1 MTLQQALHD
10 TQQRLAKS
18 GVPDPEREAW
28 ILLSTLLHQPRA
40 WVMAHPDAYLTP
52 SQYRKL
58 LGWLRRRAQR
68 EPLPYI
74 THRRWFYG
82 LELVIQRGVLIPRPE
97 TELLVERFLEWARL
111 ESTLPKGT
119 RSTLIDVGTG
129 SGAIA
134 VACLTHA
141 PDWQGIGVDR
151 SVRALRVAER
161 NRRKFGLQDR
171 LLLAQMDWLSA
182 IHPES
187 VHAML
192 SNPPYVLP
200 DEWDRLQPEITRWE
214 PKRALLVPQDNPLLP
229 YQTLA
234 QQAMQVLTRDG
245 LLLVETSPRLADSV
259 CNLLKDWGYRQV
271 RVHADLAGQPRAVE
285 GRK

>member
-1 MTLQQALHD
+1 MTLQQAL
-10 TQQRLAKS
+10 QEAQRWLAES
-18 GVPDPEREAW
+18 GVPEPQREAW
-28 ILLSTLLHQPRA
+28 ILLSALLHQPRA
-40 WVMAHPDAYLTP
+40 WVMAHPDACLTP
-52 SQYRKL
+52 SQCRKL

-82 LELVIQRGVLIPRPE
+82 LELVIRRGVLIPRPE
-97 TELLVERFLEWARL
+97 TELLVERFLEWARSEL
-111 ESTLPKGT
+111 ALPQEAT
-119 RSTLIDVGTG
+119 PILVDAGTG

-134 VACLTHA
+134 VACLMNT
-141 PDWQGIGVDR
+141 PDWLGIGVDR
-151 SVRALRVAER
+151 SLRALRVAER
-161 NRRKFGLQDR
+161 NCRKFGLQSK

-182 IHPES
+182 VRPES
-187 VHAML
+187 VHAVL

-214 PKRALLVPQDNPLLP
+214 PKTALLAPQDNPLLP

-234 QQAMQVLTRDG
+234 QQAMHVLTRDG

-259 CNLLKDWGYRQV
+259 RDLLKDCGYRQV
-271 RVHADLAGQPRAVE
+271 RIHTDLAGQPRAVE